1 VTLDGEDWQLC
12 VVLIVDYLRAIQAIS
27 EMVAGAPATI
37 SEMASTRFLLAPYDF
52 GERDIAWTSSWAK
65 STNA

>member
-1 VTLDGEDWQLC
+1 MVTLE
-12 VVLIVDYLRAIQAIS
+12 AIS